1 LCLDVQ
7 QAKIVGLNVKAK
19 KYFYAGLLLLSLL
32 SSKPS
37 AAQPENMAHT
47 TEEVF
52 MEVFVNQQPQGIVF
66 ILRRN
71 DHLFVEAKDLRNWRL
86 RLPDTIPVKHY
97 GEDFFALDALEG
109 LSYKF
114 DVPTQTLNV
123 QVPPILFN
131 ATLLNGVSIDFNNL
145 PPAPSGG
152 FLNYNVSSRYAQEQT
167 TTNGLLELGGFGGW
181 GASQTSFLVPEL
193 NGQASAIR
201 LDATLVRDQ
210 PTQMTSL
217 RFGDV
222 TSGISSWGDTVRLGG
237 MQWTTNFSTQPN
249 FISIPLPAMSGE
261 AVLPSTVNLYVDNE
275 LRMSREVPSGPFSI
289 QDLPVMIGQG
299 NARLVV
305 RDVLG
310 REKVITQPF
319 FTSSSLLKPGLKDYS
334 YELGF
339 VRRNF
344 GTDSN
349 NYGRPLAVGTHRWGI
364 TEQFTGEVHGKLLS
378 KHQILG
384 LSGLMLSPIAGV
396 LSGSLAMSYSEKGA
410 GGLLKLGIQRQSGN
424 LSFAANTQLT
434 SQRFTKSGMLSEELA
449 LRQISNMSVNLATAN
464 YGSFAV
470 SYNHKNYSDRNV
482 EKKLFASYTRKVGRL
497 GNLRVSMNQDLKMA
511 FNLNFS
517 MPLGNRNTASLSTS
531 VSPGRKQV
539 NLQLSSIKPEE
550 SGLGY
555 RVVAGVGELNHLE
568 AAVNMQNE
576 VGNYSLA
583 AVQSQNQLAFHGSA
597 SGGVAFLGGNTFLSR
612 RITDSFA
619 VVQVPNYSGVGIYAD
634 NQLVARTDANGN
646 ALVPILRPYQKNSVR
661 IEQADLP
668 FDAQIDAVKLDV
680 VPYFRSGLLVKFPV
694 KSSRGALLSV
704 VLENGEPLP
713 AGAQVQIIGDKTGE
727 NEVFPTGMRGE
738 VYLTGLRTNNQ
749 LRATWGQQ
757 SCEFALPFPETTEL
771 LPHLGTYTCSG
782 EEP

>member
-1 LCLDVQ
+1 M
-7 QAKIVGLNVKAK
+7 
-19 KYFYAGLLLLSLL
+19 LSLL
-32 SSKPS
+32 PITLQTARAEVMELS
-37 AAQPENMAHT
+37 
-47 TEEVF
+47 TEEMLMAV
-52 MEVFVNQQPQGIVF
+52 VINQKPQGVVF

-71 DHLFVEAKDLRNWRL
+71 DRLFVEAKDLRSWRL
-86 RLPDTIPVKHY
+86 RLPDNTALSHY
-97 GEDFFALDALEG
+97 GVDFFALDALEG

-114 DVPTQTLNV
+114 DAPNQTLEV
-123 QVPPILFN
+123 QVPPSLFDE
-131 ATLLNGVSIDFNNL
+131 TLLNGVIIDFNDL
-145 PPAPSGG
+145 PPASSGG
-152 FLNYNVSSRYAQEQT
+152 FLNYNLSSYAAKRQKAT
-167 TTNGLLELGGFGGW
+167 SGLLELGGFGVL
-181 GASQTSFLVPEL
+181 GAGQTSFLVPEL

-210 PTQMTSL
+210 PSKMTSL

-222 TSGISSWGDTVRLGG
+222 ISGTSSWGNTVRLGG
-237 MQWTTNFSTQPN
+237 MQWATNFSTQPN
-249 FISIPLPAMSGE
+249 FISIPLPVMSGE
-261 AVLPSTVNLYVDNE
+261 ASLPSTVDLYVNNE
-275 LRMSREVPSGPFSI
+275 LRMSREVPSGPFII
-289 QDLPVMIGQG
+289 QDLPVMTGQG
-299 NARLVV
+299 NARLLV
-305 RDVLG
+305 RDILG
-310 REKVITQPF
+310 REEVITQPF

-339 VRRNF
+339 ERRNF

-364 TEQFTGEVHGKLLS
+364 TEHFTGEVHGKLLS
-378 KHQILG
+378 NHQTLG

-424 LSFAANTQLT
+424 LSFGANTQLT

-449 LRQISNMSVNLATAN
+449 LRQISNMIVNLATAN

-470 SYNHKNYSDRNV
+470 SYSHKNYSDRNV
-482 EKKLFASYTRKVGRL
+482 EKKLFASYARKVGKL

-517 MPLGNRNTASLSTS
+517 MPLGNRNAARLSTS
-531 VSPGRKQV
+531 VSPGREQV
-539 NLQLSSIKPEE
+539 NLQLSSIKPKG

-555 RVVAGVGELNHLE
+555 RLVAGVGELNHLE

-576 VGNYSLA
+576 VGNYTLA

-646 ALVPILRPYQKNSVR
+646 ALVPSLRPYQKNSVR

-668 FDAQIDAVKLDV
+668 FDVQIDAEQLDV
-680 VPYFRSGLLVKFPV
+680 VPYFRSGLIVKFPV

-727 NEVFPTGMRGE
+727 NEVFPSGMRGE
-738 VYLTGLRTNNQ
+738 VYLTGLTTSNQ
-749 LRATWGQQ
+749 LRAIWGQQ

-771 LPHLGTYTCSG
+771 LPHLGTYVCSG
-782 EEP
+782 VKP